1 MLDNCRRVLT
11 VAPDDIFAEQLS
23 GRALLQKGRLNE
35 AIAIFEKQG
44 ERGGPGFLGY
54 AYAKAGRRA
63 EAEQVAARY
72 PDWPW
77 AQALVSAGLG
87 DKNGA
92 FAGLEKMAA
101 IKDSRVA
108 IYLTYPEFALLRGDH
123 RLSEFRRNLGL
134 PATP

>member
-1 MLDNCRRVLT
+1 MVL
-11 VAPDDIFAEQLS
+11 
-23 GRALLQKGRLNE
+23 
-35 AIAIFEKQG
+35 
-44 ERGGPGFLGY
+44 GF

-101 IKDSRVA
+101 IKDPRVS
-108 IYLTYPEFALLRGDH
+108 IYPTSPEFALLRGDS
-123 RLSEFRRNLGL
+123 RLKEFRQKLGL
-134 PATP
+134 PVEP